1 MVEKNKKLVLLL
13 NISNNYDTG
22 MSIEKAVCRAWK
34 RKPSRDVDYVLAIA
48 HSEVKGMFRMSNWH
62 KDNEAPNR
70 WEFDVEEAPK
80 DMYKKYEN
88 ERFRMYGPMGYTLP

>member
-1 MVEKNKKLVLLL
+1 MIGNDIKKDILLL

-48 HSEVKGMFRMSNWH
+48 HSEVKGMFRMSNWR
-62 KDNEAPNR
+62 KDIISPDR
-70 WEFDVEEAPK
+70 WTFNVEEVPK

-88 ERFRMYGPMGYTLP
+88 ERVRMYGYMGYL